1 MFPNFLLVV
10 LKYGV
15 NYYLFEAI
23 RTKHEIC
30 IKNDDEDSV
39 NYNCQLTFVFFFHLE
54 RGFKPANLAPVTL
67 PSILYMCVCDYKL
80 H

>member
-1 MFPNFLLVV
+1 MLMFPNFLLVV

-39 NYNCQLTFVFFFHLE
+39 NYNCQLTFVYFSFGTRFQTRKFGPCH
-54 RGFKPANLAPVTL
+54 FTFNIVH
-67 PSILYMCVCDYKL
+67 VCM
-80 H
+80 